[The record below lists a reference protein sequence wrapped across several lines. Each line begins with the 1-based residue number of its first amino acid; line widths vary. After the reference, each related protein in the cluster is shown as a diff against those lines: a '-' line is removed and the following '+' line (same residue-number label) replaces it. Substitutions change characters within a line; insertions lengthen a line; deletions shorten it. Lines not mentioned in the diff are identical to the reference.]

1 MNTAIFVGS
10 LGGYLTRH
18 IYIRKKLLMM
28 ISLDGKILARHV
40 NGLAILLTNIKSDSI
55 TSAMTT
61 ETTKNANTQIHEI
74 LKEVQKEYRVWGY
87 YRVLGDFNEVKV
99 KELVISPSMCL
110 SFQKHEHRDEFWCVN
125 SGVARVIL
133 SEDYPRGSKKVE
145 QDLIEDKSTTVILHE
160 TETLVIPAG
169 TWHQL
174 INPSRQELSIV
185 EVQYGEQC
193 DEEDITRLY
202 Q

>member
-1 MNTAIFVGS
+1 
-10 LGGYLTRH
+10 
-18 IYIRKKLLMM
+18 
-28 ISLDGKILARHV
+28 
-40 NGLAILLTNIKSDSI
+40 
-55 TSAMTT
+55 MTT
-61 ETTKNANTQIHEI
+61 ETTKSANAKITKI
-74 LKEVQKEYRVWGY
+74 LQDIQKEYRVWGY
-87 YRVLGDFNEVKV
+87 YRVLGDFDGVKV
-99 KELVISPSMCL
+99 KELVVSPSMCL

-133 SEDYPRGSKKVE
+133 SDNYPRGSKTLE
-145 QDLIEDKSTTVILHE
+145 QDLIEDNSTTVILHE
-160 TETLVIPAG
+160 TDTLVISAG

-185 EVQYGEQC
+185 EVQYGDQC

>member
-1 MNTAIFVGS
+1 MTAD
-10 LGGYLTRH
+10 H
-18 IYIRKKLLMM
+18 NDAIR
-28 ISLDGKILARHV
+28 
-40 NGLAILLTNIKSDSI
+40 
-55 TSAMTT
+55 
-61 ETTKNANTQIHEI
+61 EI
-74 LKEVQKEYRVWGY
+74 LQEVQREHRAWGY
-87 YRVLGDFNEVKV
+87 YKVLGDFNGVKV
-99 KELVISPSMCL
+99 KELIVSPSMCL
-110 SFQKHEHRDEFWCVN
+110 SFQKHEHREEFWCVN

-133 SEDYPRGSKKVE
+133 AEDYPRGSKKVE
-145 QDLIEDKSTTVILHE
+145 QDLIEDNSTTVILHE

-185 EVQYGEQC
+185 EVQYGDQC

>member
-1 MNTAIFVGS
+1 MTLMSTEISVESTGVF
-10 LGGYLTRH
+10 LTKH
-18 IYIRKKLLMM
+18 ICIRKELLMM
-28 ISLDGKILARHV
+28 ISSNGRPQAKHV
-40 NGLAILLTNIKSDSI
+40 TGQDIRN
-55 TSAMTT
+55 MTT
-61 ETTKNANTQIHEI
+61 TEIANAQIHDI
-74 LKEVQKEYRVWGY
+74 LSEVQKEYRVWGY
-87 YRVLGDFNEVKV
+87 YRVLGDFDGVKA
-99 KELVISPSMCL
+99 KELVVSPSMCL

-133 SEDYPRGSKKVE
+133 SDNYPRGSKKVE
-145 QDLIEDKSTTVILHE
+145 QDLIEDNSTTVILHE

>member
-1 MNTAIFVGS
+1 MT
-10 LGGYLTRH
+10 TE
-18 IYIRKKLLMM
+18 
-28 ISLDGKILARHV
+28 
-40 NGLAILLTNIKSDSI
+40 
-55 TSAMTT
+55 TT
-61 ETTKNANTQIHEI
+61 ETTKNANAEI
-74 LKEVQKEYRVWGY
+74 TRILQDVQKEHRVWGY
-87 YRVLGDFNEVKV
+87 YRVLGDFDGVKA
-99 KELVISPSMCL
+99 KELVVSPSMCL
-110 SFQKHEHRDEFWCVN
+110 SFQKHEHREEFWCVN

-133 SEDYPRGSKKVE
+133 SDDYPRGSKKVE
-145 QDLIEDKSTTVILHE
+145 QDLIEDNSTTVILHE

-174 INPSRQELSIV
+174 INPSRKKLSIV

>member
-1 MNTAIFVGS
+1 MT
-10 LGGYLTRH
+10 
-18 IYIRKKLLMM
+18 
-28 ISLDGKILARHV
+28 
-40 NGLAILLTNIKSDSI
+40 
-55 TSAMTT
+55 TT
-61 ETTKNANTQIHEI
+61 ETANAHITEI
-74 LKEVQKEYRVWGY
+74 LEEVQREYRVWGHY
-87 YRVLGDFNEVKV
+87 KVLGDFNGVKV
-99 KELVISPSMCL
+99 KELVVSPSMCL
-110 SFQKHEHRDEFWCVN
+110 SFQKHEHREEFWCVN

-133 SEDYPRGSKKVE
+133 AEDYPRGSKKVE
-145 QDLIEDKSTTVILHE
+145 QDLIEEKSTTVILHE

-174 INPSRQELSIV
+174 INPSRKELSIV

>member
-1 MNTAIFVGS
+1 MILMSTEISVESMGVF
-10 LGGYLTRH
+10 LTKR
-18 IYIRKKLLMM
+18 IYIRKELLIM
-28 ISLDGKILARHV
+28 ISLNGRTQARPV
-40 NGLAILLTNIKSDSI
+40 TGQDIRNMT
-55 TSAMTT
+55 TT
-61 ETTKNANTQIHEI
+61 ETANAQITEI
-74 LKEVQKEYRVWGY
+74 LSEVQKEYRVWGHY
-87 YRVLGDFNEVKV
+87 KVLGDFNGVKV
-99 KELVISPSMCL
+99 KELVVSPSMCL
-110 SFQKHEHRDEFWCVN
+110 SFQKHEHREEFWCVN

-133 SEDYPRGSKKVE
+133 AEDYPRGSKKVE
-145 QDLIEDKSTTVILHE
+145 QDLIEEKSTTVILHE

-185 EVQYGEQC
+185 EVQYGSEC

>member
-1 MNTAIFVGS
+1 
-10 LGGYLTRH
+10 
-18 IYIRKKLLMM
+18 MM
-28 ISLDGKILARHV
+28 ISLNGRTQAKHV
-40 NGLAILLTNIKSDSI
+40 TGQDIRNMT
-55 TSAMTT
+55 TT
-61 ETTKNANTQIHEI
+61 ETANAKITEI
-74 LKEVQKEYRVWGY
+74 LEEVLKEYRVWGHY
-87 YRVLGDFNEVKV
+87 KVLGDFNGVKV
-99 KELVISPSMCL
+99 KELVVSPSMCL
-110 SFQKHEHRDEFWCVN
+110 SFQKHEHREEFWCVN

-145 QDLIEDKSTTVILHE
+145 QDLIEDNSTTVILHE

-174 INPSRQELSIV
+174 INPSRQELSII
-185 EVQYGEQC
+185 EVQYGSQC

>member
-1 MNTAIFVGS
+1 
-10 LGGYLTRH
+10 
-18 IYIRKKLLMM
+18 
-28 ISLDGKILARHV
+28 
-40 NGLAILLTNIKSDSI
+40 
-55 TSAMTT
+55 MTT
-61 ETTKNANTQIHEI
+61 TKTANAQITEI
-74 LKEVQKEYRVWGY
+74 LSEVQKEYRVWGWY
-87 YRVLGDFNEVKV
+87 KVLGDFNEVKV
-99 KELVISPSMCL
+99 KELVVNPSMCL
-110 SFQKHEHRDEFWCVN
+110 SFQKHEHREEFWCVN

-133 SEDYPRGSKKVE
+133 AEDYPRGSKKVE
-145 QDLIEDKSTTVILHE
+145 QDLIEEKSTTVILHE

>member
-1 MNTAIFVGS
+1 MSTEISVEFTGVF
-10 LGGYLTRH
+10 LTKH
-18 IYIRKKLLMM
+18 ICIRKELLMM
-28 ISLDGKILARHV
+28 ISLNGRTQAKHV
-40 NGLAILLTNIKSDSI
+40 TGQDIRNMT
-55 TSAMTT
+55 TT
-61 ETTKNANTQIHEI
+61 ETANAKITEI
-74 LKEVQKEYRVWGY
+74 LEEVLKEYRVWGHY
-87 YRVLGDFNEVKV
+87 KVLGDFNGVKV
-99 KELVISPSMCL
+99 KELVVSPSMCL
-110 SFQKHEHRDEFWCVN
+110 SFQKHEHREEFWCVN

-145 QDLIEDKSTTVILHE
+145 QDLIEDNSTTVILHE

-174 INPSRQELSIV
+174 INPSRQELSII
-185 EVQYGEQC
+185 EVQYGSQC

>member
-1 MNTAIFVGS
+1 MTAD
-10 LGGYLTRH
+10 H
-18 IYIRKKLLMM
+18 NDAIR
-28 ISLDGKILARHV
+28 
-40 NGLAILLTNIKSDSI
+40 
-55 TSAMTT
+55 
-61 ETTKNANTQIHEI
+61 EI
-74 LKEVQKEYRVWGY
+74 LQEVQRRHRVWGY
-87 YRVLGDFNEVKV
+87 YKVLGDFNGVKV
-99 KELVISPSMCL
+99 KELIVSPSMCL
-110 SFQKHEHRDEFWCVN
+110 SFQKHEHREEFWCVN

-133 SEDYPRGSKKVE
+133 AEDYPRGSKKVE
-145 QDLIEDKSTTVILHE
+145 QDLIEDNSTTVILHE
-160 TETLVIPAG
+160 TETLVISAG

>member
-1 MNTAIFVGS
+1 MSAETATAQI
-10 LGGYLTRH
+10 T
-18 IYIRKKLLMM
+18 
-28 ISLDGKILARHV
+28 KILQ
-40 NGLAILLTNIKSDSI
+40 D
-55 TSAMTT
+55 
-61 ETTKNANTQIHEI
+61 
-74 LKEVQKEYRVWGY
+74 VQKEHRVWGY
-87 YRVLGDFNEVKV
+87 YRVLGDFDGVKV
-99 KELVISPSMCL
+99 KELVVSPSMCL
-110 SFQKHEHRDEFWCVN
+110 SFQKHEHREEFWCVN

-145 QDLIEDKSTTVILHE
+145 QGLIEDKSTTVILHE
-160 TETLVIPAG
+160 TETLVIPAD

>member
-1 MNTAIFVGS
+1 
-10 LGGYLTRH
+10 
-18 IYIRKKLLMM
+18 M
-28 ISLDGKILARHV
+28 ISLNGRTQAKHV
-40 NGLAILLTNIKSDSI
+40 TGQDIRNMT
-55 TSAMTT
+55 TT
-61 ETTKNANTQIHEI
+61 ETANAKITEI
-74 LKEVQKEYRVWGY
+74 LEEVLKEYRVWGHY
-87 YRVLGDFNEVKV
+87 KVLGDFNGVKV
-99 KELVISPSMCL
+99 KELVVSPSMCL
-110 SFQKHEHRDEFWCVN
+110 SFQKHEHREEFWCVN

-145 QDLIEDKSTTVILHE
+145 QDLIEDNSTTVILHE

-174 INPSRQELSIV
+174 INPSRQELSII
-185 EVQYGEQC
+185 EVQYGSQC

>member
-1 MNTAIFVGS
+1 
-10 LGGYLTRH
+10 
-18 IYIRKKLLMM
+18 MM
-28 ISLDGKILARHV
+28 ISLDGKILARRD
-40 NGLAILLTNIKSDSI
+40 NGLAIPLTNIKSDSI
-55 TSAMTT
+55 TRAMTT
-61 ETTKNANTQIHEI
+61 ETTKSANAKITKI
-74 LKEVQKEYRVWGY
+74 LQDIQKEYRVWGY
-87 YRVLGDFNEVKV
+87 YRVLGDFDGVKV
-99 KELVISPSMCL
+99 KELVVSPSMCL

-133 SEDYPRGSKKVE
+133 SDNYPRGSKTLE
-145 QDLIEDKSTTVILHE
+145 QDLIEDNSTTVILHE
-160 TETLVIPAG
+160 TDTLVISAG

-185 EVQYGEQC
+185 EVQYGDQC